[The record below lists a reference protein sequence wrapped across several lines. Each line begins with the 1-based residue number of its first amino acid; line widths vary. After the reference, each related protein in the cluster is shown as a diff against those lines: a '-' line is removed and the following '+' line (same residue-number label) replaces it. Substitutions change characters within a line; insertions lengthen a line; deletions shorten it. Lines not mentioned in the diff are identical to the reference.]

1 MNNNHSHGGNFNAFL
16 WGLIIGA
23 GAVFLFGTKKGK
35 RILKTIS
42 EEGLELKELFEEEE
56 GEEGIEDYQVGSQAK
71 KNKSPQAKE
80 KYSSS
85 SSEPASSGNGGVRRF
100 FKGIPKR

>member
-35 RILKTIS
+35 RMLKTIS
-42 EEGLELKELFEEEE
+42 EEGLEFKELF
-56 GEEGIEDYQVGSQAK
+56 GEEGGEEEIEDYQVKPQAK
-71 KNKSPQAKE
+71 KAP
-80 KYSSS
+80 
-85 SSEPASSGNGGVRRF
+85 SGNGGVRRF
-100 FKGIPKR
+100 FKGIPKRS